1 MRNLS
6 ARKML
11 NLEEFLHQITSK
23 YEEETNKK
31 IGNIN
36 TFDWNDVLVFYG
48 GKIITKDLSSE
59 NNYNKIIVKINENN
73 FIVIVDNKYY
83 ESLEKNKKAILNEFI
98 IRTLFQVLIRKEEFN
113 KVKNNE
119 VFIEEKDSVINI
131 KEYNKTTSKKRVK
144 KLKK

>member
-11 NLEEFLHQITSK
+11 NLEDFLHQVTSK

-131 KEYNKTTSKKRVK
+131 KDDNKTTCKKRVK

>member
-6 ARKML
+6 AKKML
-11 NLEEFLHQITSK
+11 NLEDFLHQVTSK

-36 TFDWNDVLVFYG
+36 TFDWNDVLLFYG

-131 KEYNKTTSKKRVK
+131 KDDNKTTCKKRVK

>member
-11 NLEEFLHQITSK
+11 NLEDFLHQVTSK
-23 YEEETNKK
+23 YEEETNRK

-131 KEYNKTTSKKRVK
+131 KDDNKTTCKKRVK

>member
-36 TFDWNDVLVFYG
+36 TCDWNDVLVFYG

-131 KEYNKTTSKKRVK
+131 KEDNKTTSKKRVK

>member
-119 VFIEEKDSVINI
+119 VFIEEKNSVINI
-131 KEYNKTTSKKRVK
+131 KEDNKTTSKKRVK

>member
-11 NLEEFLHQITSK
+11 NLEDFLHQVTSK

-131 KEYNKTTSKKRVK
+131 KEDNKTTCKKRVK

>member
-36 TFDWNDVLVFYG
+36 TFDWNDVLLFYG

>member
-11 NLEEFLHQITSK
+11 NLEDFLHQVNSK

-98 IRTLFQVLIRKEEFN
+98 IRTLFQILIRKEEFN

-131 KEYNKTTSKKRVK
+131 KEDNKTTCKKRVK

>member
-31 IGNIN
+31 IGNII

-131 KEYNKTTSKKRVK
+131 KEDNKTTSKKRVK

>member
-11 NLEEFLHQITSK
+11 NLEEFLYQITSK

-131 KEYNKTTSKKRVK
+131 KEDNKTTSKKRVK

>member
-11 NLEEFLHQITSK
+11 NLEDFLHQVTSK
-23 YEEETNKK
+23 YEEETNRK

-131 KEYNKTTSKKRVK
+131 KEDNKTTCKKRVK

>member
-11 NLEEFLHQITSK
+11 NLEDFLHQVTNK

-131 KEYNKTTSKKRVK
+131 KEDNKTTCKKRVK

>member
-11 NLEEFLHQITSK
+11 NLEDFLHQVTSK

-73 FIVIVDNKYY
+73 FVVIVDNKYY
-83 ESLEKNKKAILNEFI
+83 ESLEKNKKAILNKFI

-131 KEYNKTTSKKRVK
+131 KEDNKTTSKKRVK

>member
-23 YEEETNKK
+23 YEEETNKR

-83 ESLEKNKKAILNEFI
+83 ESLEKNNKAILNEFI

-131 KEYNKTTSKKRVK
+131 KEDNKTTSKKRVK